1 MPATP
6 GTSTTVTVDP
16 AIGLTSSDTKDPF
29 FGIEAG
35 RTYVPKD
42 TTFGADGTDKIE
54 PSEVQQS
61 KAK

>member
-16 AIGLTSSDTKDPF
+16 AIGLTKSDTKDPF

-35 RTYVPKD
+35 RTYVTVRAAVAATVK
-42 TTFGADGTDKIE
+42 TT
-54 PSEVQQS
+54 
-61 KAK
+61 AK

>member
-16 AIGLTSSDTKDPF
+16 AIGLTKSDTKDPF

-35 RTYVPKD
+35 RTYVAPADPGKAAPVK
-42 TTFGADGTDKIE
+42 TT
-54 PSEVQQS
+54 
-61 KAK
+61 AK

>member
-16 AIGLTSSDTKDPF
+16 AIGLTASDTKDPF
-29 FGIEAG
+29 FGLEAG
-35 RTYVPKD
+35 RTYVATPAP
-42 TTFGADGTDKIE
+42 TTFGGEGTDVINTT
-54 PSEVQQS
+54 

>member
-16 AIGLTSSDTKDPF
+16 AIGLTASDTKDPF

-35 RTYVPKD
+35 RTYDDGVEE
-42 TTFGADGTDKIE
+42 TTRGGAGTDTIKG
-54 PSEVQQS
+54 
-61 KAK
+61 K